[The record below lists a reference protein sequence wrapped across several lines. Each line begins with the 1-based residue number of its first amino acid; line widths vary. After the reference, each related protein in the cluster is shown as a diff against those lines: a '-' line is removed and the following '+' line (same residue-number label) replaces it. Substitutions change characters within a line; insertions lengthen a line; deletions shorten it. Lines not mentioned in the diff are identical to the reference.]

1 MTTTS
6 AEETMFRAK
15 FHEVYHNSRNA
26 LIASYKSKGLGPN
39 FWIIPNSLAAD
50 AGWEAASFVIEEHKK
65 RYDKLLDTFDSS
77 VRTIVSI
84 V

>member
-15 FHEVYHNSRNA
+15 FVELYYPMVKKLRDEYE
-26 LIASYKSKGLGPN
+26 SKGLGCE
-39 FWIIPNSLAAD
+39 FWIIPNHLMID

-77 VRTIVSI
+77 VGRKK
-84 V
+84 

>member
-1 MTTTS
+1 MTS

-15 FHEVYHNSRNA
+15 FDEMHYRRTGEF
-26 LIASYKSKGLGPN
+26 PN
-39 FWIIPNSLAAD
+39 RSVSN

-77 VRTIVSI
+77 VRV
-84 V
+84 VGRKK